1 MFIFLG
7 WLSERSRKGIL
18 GCTEDDVVSTDVE
31 GDNRNMDEHYNDS
44 CPTEPEQAPTV
55 TYPQHPERKI
65 CYVYM
70 SIGDCQ
76 YEQYEQKCRYHHP
89 IRQSAPT
96 KKVKLEKCQITEKV
110 EAIFGSACSLL
121 RRALEVAWFNRHATY
136 GIKFKDTLQ
145 SQVPF

>member
-1 MFIFLG
+1 MGDVRGWNHSCEIAVWLDFVVNHSFIRY
-7 WLSERSRKGIL
+7 ERSRKGIL

-44 CPTEPEQAPTV
+44 CPTE
-55 TYPQHPERKI
+55 
-65 CYVYM
+65 VYM